1 MFAGK
6 VYVGGSTSFGVSVS
20 GGNVYLDSSGSS
32 FMNAGG
38 GAILYVAATVVAPN
52 GDNFAT
58 SGNSGNRWSAV
69 WSANGTIQTSDERTK
84 NIVGPNPYGLDF
96 INQLETIAYRY
107 KVGSNEVTGIDENK
121 NPILTPRAGTRVHHG
136 VRAQQLRAVLDTI
149 NQGDFAGWVLT
160 DTSDPTSEQA
170 VRYTEFIAPLIKA
183 VQELSAKVAEL
194 ESRIESA

>member
-1 MFAGK
+1 MC
-6 VYVGGSTSFGVSVS
+6 
-20 GGNVYLDSSGSS
+20 SGSS

-107 KVGSNEVTGIDENK
+107 KIGSNEVTGIDENK

-136 VRAQQLRAVLDTI
+136 VRAQQLRAVLDDM
-149 NQGDFAGWVLT
+149 NHGDFAGWVLA